1 MAETGVRTARKRSL
15 ILKYFDKDTFI
26 DIIKI
31 IKIPQANNND
41 KGVLI
46 KNLLREKNIPFMAL
60 GQGTNRMAVMIDGY
74 AVKIALD
81 DDGKIDN
88 RKEFLYTKRFQ
99 PYVIRV
105 YECTPDGLIAVSE
118 YVKYFNVDDFH
129 RYKEDMRD
137 ILKEISQNYFIGDC
151 GITGKNYINW
161 GTRNDGTI
169 CILDFAYI
177 YDVKSSI
184 FSCSCDESGPYLQ
197 YDQNFVN
204 LSCPLCGRK
213 YTFQD
218 LRRRITKAEQEA
230 EIGDIR
236 RLSYTLTE
244 PEEDKEIKSEFE
256 PQRKKKKKKHKEL
269 DEVELLIKKHR
280 EEKKKEDAEYDYWN
294 S

>member
-1 MAETGVRTARKRSL
+1 MNDNGGKITKKRSL
-15 ILKYFDKDTFI
+15 ILKYFSKETYI
-26 DIIKI
+26 DIIRI
-31 IKIPQANNND
+31 IKIPNADNND

-46 KNLLREKNIPFMAL
+46 KNLLREKGIQFIPL

-74 AVKIALD
+74 AFKIALD

-105 YECTPDGLIAVSE
+105 YECIPDGLIAVSE

-129 RYKEDMRD
+129 RYKEEMRE
-137 ILKEISQNYFIGDC
+137 ILKDISQNYFIGDC

-161 GTRNDGTI
+161 GIRNDGTI

-197 YDQNFVN
+197 YDSNFVN
-204 LSCPLCGRK
+204 LSCPVCGRK

-218 LRRRITKAEQEA
+218 LRRRITKAEQEK
-230 EIGDIR
+230 EIGDVR
-236 RLSYTLTE
+236 RLSYNLKSSEETL
-244 PEEDKEIKSEFE
+244 DYNSKFE
-256 PQRKKKKKKHKEL
+256 PSKKKKKKDKEL
-269 DEVELLIKKHR
+269 SEVELLIKRHEK
-280 EEKKKEDAEYDYWN
+280 EEKKQNLSVDD
-294 S
+294 

>member
-1 MAETGVRTARKRSL
+1 MSEKQTKKRSL
-15 ILKYFDKDTFI
+15 ILKYFDKDTYL
-26 DIIKI
+26 DIIRI
-31 IKIPQANNND
+31 IKIPNADNND

-46 KNLLREKNIPFMAL
+46 KNLLRSKEIDFLPL

-74 AVKIALD
+74 AFKIALD

-105 YECTPDGLIAVSE
+105 YECIPDGLIAVSE

-129 RYKEDMRD
+129 RYKEEMRD
-137 ILKEISQNYFIGDC
+137 ILKDISQNYFIGDC
-151 GITGKNYINW
+151 GVTGKNYINW

-184 FSCSCDESGPYLQ
+184 FSCNCDESGPYLQ
-197 YDQNFVN
+197 YDNNFVN

-218 LRRRITKAEQEA
+218 LRRRITKAEQEE

-236 RLSYTLTE
+236 RLSYNLKITEETLDYN
-244 PEEDKEIKSEFE
+244 PDFE
-256 PQRKKKKKKHKEL
+256 PQKQRKKKKDKEL
-269 DEVELLIKKHR
+269 SEVERLIKQH
-280 EEKKKEDAEYDYWN
+280 EENEHKDDLDVDEYWN

>member
-177 YDVKSSI
+177 YDTKFSV
-184 FSCSCDESGPYLQ
+184 FSCSCMDGVYLQ
-197 YDQNFVN
+197 YDSNYVN
-204 LSCPLCGRK
+204 LICPVCGRK
-213 YTFQD
+213 YTFQE
-218 LRRRITKAEQEA
+218 LRRRITKAQQEE

-236 RLSYTLTE
+236 RLSYNLTK
-244 PEEDKEIKSEFE
+244 PEEDVEYKADFE
-256 PQRKKKKKKHKEL
+256 PQKKRKKKKDKEL
-269 DEVELLIKKHR
+269 SETELLIKQYLESQKTNNID
-280 EEKKKEDAEYDYWN
+280 EDDYWN